1 MVYIRKIEELRWRNP
16 HFYDSDIISD
26 LLTSE
31 HDLSVWCYEDGNED
45 AKNKAL
51 LAMIMSRN
59 EFKDFFYV
67 ELTDR
72 EIKRCNFSLNF
83 KEGST
88 QFSKYKNLHR
98 NIEVKTVLG
107 LTTLAWVLKR
117 KISRGE
123 FQHMEPDEER
133 NLFMNY
139 ADPSEMSFDELI
151 WKGYKKLY
159 KEKNN
164 IK

>member
-26 LLTSE
+26 LVTSE
-31 HDLSVWCYEDGNED
+31 HDLSVWCYEEGNED
-45 AKNKAL
+45 ARNKAL
-51 LAMIMSRN
+51 LAMIMSRS

-72 EIKRCNFSLNF
+72 ELSRCNFSFNS

-107 LTTLAWVLKR
+107 LATLAWVLKR
-117 KISRGE
+117 KISKGE
-123 FQHMEPDEER
+123 LWHMEADEEK
-133 NLFMNY
+133 NLFKNY
-139 ADPSEMSFDELI
+139 ATPSEMSLDELI
-151 WKGYKKLY
+151 WKGYKTLF